1 MIPRTITS
9 LESVCQPRCFE
20 YVFIHII
27 RLLWENVVEV
37 VGHTVLQLCP
47 IQHAE
52 LGDGPD
58 VALNGGTLL
67 VSSTYLRKEIKNG

>member
-1 MIPRTITS
+1 M
-9 LESVCQPRCFE
+9 
-20 YVFIHII
+20 
-27 RLLWENVVEV
+27 EV
-37 VGHTVLQLCP
+37 VGHAVLQLRP